1 MKNTLTKLVLGT
13 LIATTAF
20 SAVLVPTAATV
31 LASDWEYVEIET
43 DEPEYEHNDR
53 DDDLEWVDLDDVY
66 EAKQDDEYVW
76 VEIEDETP
84 VGRSTTK
91 VSAKLDKTHY
101 GETRYANVS
110 DFLALR
116 SQATSDSKE
125 LARLAPNT
133 KMVIIGTTGNWI
145 KVYVPSLDLDGYVFN
160 KYATSYKR

>member
-1 MKNTLTKLVLGT
+1 MLKSKPTSRNTRY
-13 LIATTAF
+13 
-20 SAVLVPTAATV
+20 
-31 LASDWEYVEIET
+31 D
-43 DEPEYEHNDR
+43 DR

-66 EAKQDDEYVW
+66 AAKQDDEYVW

-84 VGRSTTK
+84 VGHSTTK

-125 LARLAPNT
+125 LSRLAPNT

-160 KYATSYKR
+160 KYLDLDGYVFNKYATSYMR